1 MHMTNQ
7 NIFFLFI
14 NTKQFLNE
22 FLMIQPKK
30 KEVVQ
35 LSQFE

>member
-7 NIFFLFI
+7 NIFLFI